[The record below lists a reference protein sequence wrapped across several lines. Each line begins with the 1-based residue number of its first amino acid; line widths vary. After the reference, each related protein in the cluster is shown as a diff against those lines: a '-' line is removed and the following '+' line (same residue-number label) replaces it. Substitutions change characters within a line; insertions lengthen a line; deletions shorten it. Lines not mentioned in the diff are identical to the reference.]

1 MKGIEIIEYNKA
13 FEQETIDLIVGIQAG
28 EFKLPITAED
38 QPDLRKVSTFY
49 QQGNGNFWQAIDH
62 NKVVGTIALIDI
74 GNNQVALRK
83 MFVHTDY
90 RGKDRAAAW
99 QLMQEVFAWC
109 RLKGVK
115 DIFLGTVDQ
124 FKASHRFYEKNG
136 FVLIDKQNLPDSFPP
151 MPLDTIFYTFSFHNQ
166 HR

>member
-1 MKGIEIIEYNKA
+1 MKGIEIIEYNKQ

-28 EFKLPITAED
+28 EFGIPITADD
-38 QPDLRKVSTFY
+38 QPDLRKVKTFY
-49 QQGNGNFWQAIDH
+49 QQHNGNFWLAIDR

-83 MFVHTDY
+83 MFVHPDY
-90 RGKDRAAAW
+90 RGKDKAAGW

-115 DIFLGTVDQ
+115 DIFLGTISQ
-124 FKASHRFYEKNG
+124 FKAAHRFYEKNG
-136 FVLIDKQNLPDSFPP
+136 FRQINKDDLPASFPA
-151 MPLDTIFYTFSFHNQ
+151 MPLDKIFYTFSFDN
-166 HR
+166 